1 MKRLL
6 TALAASVL
14 VLSACGTTDDSKSD
28 KQHSAKSEQAK
39 KNEVKYP
46 KDGVKGIY
54 VTPNSLKGKKFD
66 ELIDFINDT
75 DLNTM
80 VIDVKDDSGNI
91 TMNLNSDNKLIQ
103 KNTQESVNLKKLMK
117 TLKQNHIYSIARI
130 VTFKDSKLAEE
141 HPEWSFKKKDG
152 EVWESDGDDKFI
164 NPFSKKSGI
173 TILMSLK
180 QPQMPVSKKCN
191 STMSASLKALRT
203 WTLNCPTLTV
213 NIRAMI
219 LTIHNNV
226 WRRLL
231 IS

>member
-1 MKRLL
+1 MKRWL
-6 TALAASVL
+6 TALAVSVL

-54 VTPNSLKGKKFD
+54 VTPNSLKDKKFD

-103 KNTQESVNLKKLMK
+103 KNTQESVNLKKLIK

-130 VTFKDSKLAEE
+130 VTFKDSKLPKSTLNGRSRRRMAR
-141 HPEWSFKKKDG
+141 FGK
-152 EVWESDGDDKFI
+152 VMAAI
-164 NPFSKKSGI
+164 NLSILSVKKSGI

-213 NIRAMI
+213 NIRAMT